1 MNEYGKEVKKHM
13 DTYMSNKNSVDKE
26 VSDIQNAS
34 HGVEV
39 RGALA
44 AGVTK
49 SFEKSEKA
57 EIKSNEA
64 IDITQNL
71 LDESFDSSLINKN
84 FEQRLDDEIQ
94 NLQPEWTGFKDDVT
108 TQLAET
114 TNEIGNKTLLPEW
127 LQQSLRKV
135 TKQLDDQVRDLG
147 VNVKQPPFNAHVDG
161 ETDDTEILRQ
171 AISYAE
177 EKGLGIYIPGV
188 SVITGELEIKKS
200 IRVVGCGTGS
210 GYGGNALTRY
220 KQTSGFLVKGNGDKR
235 VRTRVNFRENAND
248 PQDAPLSVS
257 LNIQA
262 ENVVLNDFTIFL
274 DFDKADNSPTNYGA
288 DWDVGIFVGCR
299 VHNIF
304 NNVHVL
310 GYWREAAILLDVTRA
325 SNLPEFNDL
334 NGNPYDKGSV
344 TNGADGFT
352 LEKVYVKGGK
362 WGLKIQGAKP
372 KPGENGYISNYY
384 DELLGYSVVDERGR
398 FGASD
403 LTTIACSFYGTD
415 HHSKYRRDD
424 FTGDYLTDN
433 GGGAMSIDGMAG
445 NSSSAIQ
452 GMRFISTRFSTWE
465 PFRIKLDRVNRPI
478 FIGCHS
484 EWGSGGLTSLGVN
497 IGDEEYYGPI
507 STTENTNNVVLIG
520 FNSSLRNQYIGVSG
534 ITNIAPSS
542 SDDST
547 LINAIIRGE
556 LEVQSIIKSSNE
568 LDLRGSE
575 GTRFRKGDV
584 TLGFLNDQYST
595 FYPTIAIR
603 PNTDNNVSLGQSNRR
618 LSNIF
623 AGTGTINT
631 SDRNEKQQIKSIED
645 KVLEAWGEVNYLQF
659 KFNDAVKEKGKQARW
674 HIGIIAQEI
683 EETFSKHGLNAFD
696 YGILCYDEWDDIYER
711 NDQGDVV
718 LVTKAGNRYSIRP
731 DECLMLESAL
741 MRKKLELLD
750 R

>member
-1 MNEYGKEVKKHM
+1 MADINNELNEINNAVYGK
-13 DTYMSNKNSVDKE
+13 D
-26 VSDIQNAS
+26 
-34 HGVEV
+34 V
-39 RGALA
+39 RGSIHD
-44 AGVTK
+44 GIKKINEETE
-49 SFEKSEKA
+49 SSTEKA
-57 EIKSNEA
+57 EQAHDVMESIINDGFDNAALEA
-64 IDITQNL
+64 
-71 LDESFDSSLINKN
+71 N
-84 FEQRLDDEIQ
+84 FEQKLDDKI
-94 NLQPEWTGFKDDVT
+94 NALQPEWTQFKDDTVT
-108 TQLAET
+108 QMAET
-114 TNEIGNKTLLPEW
+114 TNEIGNKSTLPEW

-188 SVITGELEIKKS
+188 SVITGELEVKKS
-200 IRVVGCGTGS
+200 IRMVGCGTGS

-220 KQTSGFLVKGNGDKR
+220 KQTSGFLVKGSGKKR
-235 VRTRVNFRENAND
+235 VRTRANFRGNESD
-248 PQDAPLSVS
+248 PQDAPLSVV

-262 ENVVLNDFTIFL
+262 ENVVLNDFTVFL
-274 DFDKADNSPTNYGA
+274 DFDKTDNSPDNYGA
-288 DWDVGIFVGCR
+288 DWDVGIFLGCR
-299 VHNIF
+299 VHNTF
-304 NNVHVL
+304 DNVHVL
-310 GYWREAAILLDVTRA
+310 GYWREASILLDVTRS

-334 NGNPYDKGSV
+334 KGIPYDKGSV
-344 TNGADGFT
+344 TNGADGLT
-352 LEKVYVKGGK
+352 LENVYTKGGK

-372 KPGENGYISNYY
+372 KPGESGYSSDYY
-384 DELLGYSVVDERGR
+384 DEILGYSLVDERGR

-403 LTTIACSFYGTD
+403 LTAIACSFYGTD

-424 FTGDYLTDN
+424 STGDYLTDN

-445 NSSSAIQ
+445 NSSGAIQ

-484 EWGSGGLTSLGVN
+484 EWGSGGLTSFGEN

-520 FNSSLRNQYIGVSG
+520 FNSSIRNQYIGVHG

-542 SDDST
+542 SDTSM

-556 LEVQSIIKSSNE
+556 LDVQSIIKSSNE

-575 GTRFRKGDV
+575 GVRLRKGDV
-584 TLGFLNDQYST
+584 TAGFLNDEYST
-595 FYPTIAIR
+595 FYPSIAVR
-603 PNTDNNVSLGQSNRR
+603 PNTDNNVSLGQANRR
-618 LSNIF
+618 FSNIF

-631 SDRNEKQQIKSIED
+631 SDRNEKQQIISIED
-645 KVLEAWGEVNYLQF
+645 RVLEAWEEVNYSQF
-659 KFNDAVKEKGKQARW
+659 KFNDAVKEKGEQARW
-674 HIGIIAQEI
+674 HIGVIAQEI
-683 EETFSKHGLNAFD
+683 EDAFAKRGLNAFD
-696 YGILCYDEWDDIYER
+696 YGLLCYDEWDDIYER
-711 NDQGDVV
+711 NNQGDVV
-718 LVTKAGNRYSIRP
+718 LVMEAGARYSIRP

-741 MRKKLELLD
+741 MRKKLESLGT
-750 R
+750 